1 MLIYYN
7 GWFLLQRLE
16 ICVYQGYIK
25 GFEKCIIWPKKLE
38 KDKQK
43 LKRVNF
49 GPKEIKYPNEDNASF
64 YLPNSCTKYN
74 LT

>member
-1 MLIYYN
+1 
-7 GWFLLQRLE
+7 LQRLE

-25 GFEKCIIWPKKLE
+25 GFAKMHHLAQEIKERKTKVEKHEFWYS
-38 KDKQK
+38 
-43 LKRVNF
+43 
-49 GPKEIKYPNEDNASF
+49 PKEIKYPNEDNASF